1 MKKLR
6 NYFITGILVLLP
18 MILTFYVLW
27 LAYVFVAGIIERYIG
42 GLLEVLTGVSIP
54 GLGVAASILG
64 IMLVG
69 VLAHNVI
76 GKRLL
81 SLWDALIERIPL
93 VRIVYMTVKQIVTG
107 FTGRD
112 EQSFQRVVLLEYPHK
127 DSYAIG
133 FITGTAKGAIESSL
147 GGEALTI
154 FVPTTPNPT
163 SGFLLIVPK
172 HEVKVLDMSI
182 EEGIRL
188 VISGGIAGTF
198 E

>member
-18 MILTFYVLW
+18 VILTFYVLW
-27 LAYVFVAGIIERYIG
+27 LAYIFVAGIIERYVG
-42 GLLEVLTGVSIP
+42 GLLEALTGVGIP
-54 GLGVAASILG
+54 GLGVVVSVLG

-69 VLAHNVI
+69 ILAHNVI

-81 SLWDALIERIPL
+81 SLWDALVERIPL
-93 VRIVYMTVKQIVTG
+93 VRIVYMTIKQIVTG
-107 FTGRD
+107 FTGHD

-133 FITGTAKGAIESSL
+133 FITGTARGAIESSL
-147 GGEALTI
+147 EDEALTV

-163 SGFLLIVPK
+163 SGFLLIVPRR
-172 HEVKVLDMSI
+172 EVKVLDMSI

-188 VISGGIAGTF
+188 VISGGIAGTY